1 MKGDFHMKTFQW
13 KRLTVFLSLFLV
25 VALFGSLYIGFYEA
39 SAANSITI
47 KFGTGGNYTQYG
59 YQVSTT
65 MAKNSDAADYS
76 VFTATDQGSYIN
88 FNSLDGQNY
97 IIKNGDVVRIRYR
110 IESISATEYPT
121 KMGIRLVNTDYG
133 KDEFGYAGLNA
144 DFTKNGKDQIAEF
157 TYTGSNTTLTLN
169 KFRIQIPQY
178 SGTFTSVK
186 LRLYEIYIGP
196 TSSAPYK
203 KVTYNYRTATAAS
216 TNTVEWVKSGQ
227 KPVSVPAPETI
238 SEANASA
245 TVRYYFKNQWKKDG
259 SATGL
264 TADTIKATTISADT
278 IYNADYKTQYS
289 AFFKY
294 LTAFS
299 SETTVERWFDA
310 SASHTAPTITTT
322 FQNSTKDTE
331 KRFTKWSPALAT
343 AASGN
348 KGTTFTAQYDT
359 YYLVTYKYRSATAS
373 NTSKTEWVKKDTTP
387 ASVPAPQE
395 YVEGSDT
402 ATVRYH
408 FTGMWKKNGSSTGI
422 ATATVKTTKITGVT
436 VYDASYTTQY
446 SAFFEFMTGF
456 DVYNTSNPK
465 EVWVDS
471 GSTPIPPNRTSPMGM
486 TLTINNSAVNE
497 RRVFSDWNQTIQA
510 AGSTTAGKVYKAL
523 YNTQYRVIY
532 KQLRNAYDTYGE
544 DEWEWLNP
552 GESPTKA
559 KSYTGVFYNED
570 KTARR
575 VLTGWSLDSV
585 IYTPDEISK
594 MKAQGPMA
602 LWGYWPDHWRTR
614 LLAVDATGNYTQVL
628 ATKYV
633 LNGQLLST
641 QWSTVASLPTPTTVY
656 NKSTEAA
663 STIRYKPI
671 TTGNQWLNYNNNT
684 LSSSTLLVQGAW
696 EARDYRARYE
706 TQYPVKFMNNGTL
719 LETDWISEGSTGASY
734 DVTLTKSDQ
743 SHVGWIYSTSSA
755 TPGASNVAKD
765 PASTPIREPVYFHAI
780 YLPKSFVGNSTNN
793 LVMKRTVSLQPNTSP
808 EDHKYRLR
816 IDVYHYGG
824 VYENGSAAGAMKG
837 FFQIYDNL
845 KMDFAKKQTIPA
857 VYSLNYLGNGQFEGE
872 DVLAEKMEK
881 AAITGTTGWDSR
893 LSNGGTNGFVF
904 NNPTGKVWQSQKHN
918 IGSDDDHTFFN
929 LHFFDGFVNSDGSTA
944 SDVRHRFYCR
954 EAAGTNTQSPRG
966 YKFVIIVDFEM
977 DRDGTIGGNNV
988 PISHKTENC
997 RLEYF
1002 TKGTDGKVSSTK
1014 KYPFSALYEAKNEEW
1029 PNANIPILY
1038 DLCPHDY
1045 YMDLYDAKVPYYVSR
1060 GNMVKSTATHY
1071 QVGLITILRNRE
1083 DGNEGANHEAVYG
1096 NMFTHGNMPV
1106 YARNAT
1112 EENAYN
1118 KQGLP
1123 NTDVNGVRNEKVNIH
1138 YTVTHNETKKVVYE
1152 TECPAYGVQFAP
1164 SNRHGSTEVDFL
1176 KDHSVTVTATVTPVD
1191 TGHTDS
1197 FGRPSDD
1204 SIWQKSVQSYYF
1216 APRFAIA
1223 DSSNNITIKTQR
1235 EATSYSVSNFVS
1247 MPSVEYGKVNIPN
1260 AQRIVSTDETIGL
1273 STASGHERIVYS
1285 FNNEKYKY
1293 EQNDITIINGI
1304 QRVSYTTNAINSPK
1318 RFASN
1323 VDMANRNLVQR
1334 YAYILPSTTMTY
1346 DQNALTY
1353 LNFEPWNMSKDENS
1367 RVSRAWQRYDADVRN
1382 ANIIYGRDYTVL
1394 NDILNGSEKKLG
1406 NGLDYNGG
1414 SYYTNVDDAT
1424 EANRNEW
1431 GEFTFTG
1438 TGFDIYSRC
1447 GWDTGILVAQV
1458 YDSTGK
1464 TLLQNILSDTYLDNA
1479 TFYQV
1484 PVIQWRAPSHG
1495 TYMVKFRAYY
1505 HAAFDHQ
1512 LYKSGAK
1519 KAVISEEKVRDIM
1532 GWDDSVPCTISLSDS
1547 PYAVESR
1554 AAKTGDYDVYIDGIR
1569 IYNPM
1574 DQLSK
1579 ATDYVY
1585 ENTANKEK
1593 YAAYAVYNY
1602 DKELNPKYFNVNEY
1616 IVDATNGDWFA
1627 DLGANDATGLL
1638 YIAGSAGSVGDPD
1651 GDSNADQNDGYVGLT
1666 LCSTGQFNTITESY
1680 KDSKDNVYDIYYYA
1694 DKDGNKILDPETGCP
1709 IFRSSQNGKIYIKTS
1724 KWTAIT
1730 QSQLELILGNKIA
1743 FYDARYKTIGP
1754 AFEIYL
1760 TKGNGV
1766 AFNATSVSS
1775 AVTSIHISLRSAD
1788 GGTIAPQVYDG
1799 SAWQPISITHDQDRT
1814 EQYYDITSYVKTNGG
1829 NVYIRNTGDG
1839 IMSIMNVKVVGG
1851 DTPKVNTRMIMDAL
1865 EVFQISETPIED
1877 SSIMLGHSLNLASD
1891 ISLNYVVPASRLEDG
1906 ENSYLRVEV
1915 PRYNGN
1921 DLVETK
1927 IVDLTPELRG
1937 SYYYYVLDGLTAVNM
1952 NDTLKATLHFTMDGQ
1967 PYVSS
1972 TDEYSIAVY
1981 AFNYLNKEQASNE
1994 LKALCA
2000 ELLRYGEAAQ
2010 LYKEYRTDAL
2020 VGEEMTELHR
2030 SYLSDLGAV
2039 TFGNTNTVRNDIEA
2053 PGVTW
2058 LAKSLNLESRVS
2070 LLFMVDPGSYTAEEL
2085 HLRVSYTDSNGKEQV
2100 KEIFESKLYRPDSSY
2115 LIFSFDGLLAAQ
2127 LRSPVAVAVFAGE
2140 EQVSST
2146 LDYSADTYG
2155 NNKTGTLGELC
2166 KALFAYSDAAK
2177 AYFQS

>member
-1 MKGDFHMKTFQW
+1 MKIFQW
-13 KRLTVFLSLFLV
+13 KRFSVLLSIFLLVTILGSLF
-25 VALFGSLYIGFYEA
+25 IGYYEA
-39 SAANSITI
+39 SAASSITI

-59 YQVSTT
+59 YELSSTMT
-65 MAKNSDAADYS
+65 KNNDATDYS
-76 VFTATDQGSYIN
+76 VFTAAAQGAHIN
-88 FNSLDGQNY
+88 LKSLDGQNY
-97 IIKNGDVVRIRYR
+97 IIKNGHVVRVRYR
-110 IESISATEYPT
+110 IESISATVYPT
-121 KMGIRLVNTDYG
+121 KMGIRLANTDYG
-133 KDEFGYAGLNA
+133 NDEFGYAPIIA

-157 TYTGSNTTLTLN
+157 IYTGSNTTLTLN

-178 SGTFTSVK
+178 NGTFTSIK

-196 TSSAPYK
+196 ASSAPYK
-203 KVTYNYRTATAAS
+203 KVTYNYRTPTATS

-238 SEANASA
+238 SEANDSA

-264 TADTIKATTISADT
+264 TADTIKDTTINADT

-299 SETTVERWFDA
+299 SETTVERWFDEG
-310 SASHTAPTITTT
+310 ASHTAPTITTT

-331 KRFTKWSPALAT
+331 KRFTKWSPAFAT
-343 AASGN
+343 ASSGN

-359 YYLVTYKYRSATAS
+359 YYLVTYKYRSTNAS

-387 ASVPAPQE
+387 TSVPTLQE
-395 YVEGSDT
+395 YVKGSDT
-402 ATVRYH
+402 ATVRYR
-408 FTGMWKKNGSSTGI
+408 FTDKWKKNGSSTGI
-422 ATATVKTTKITGVT
+422 ATATVKTTKITAVT

-456 DVYNTSNPK
+456 DVYNTSSPK

-471 GSTPIPPNRTSPMGM
+471 GSTPIPPNQTSPMGM
-486 TLTINNSAVNE
+486 TLTINNSSVSE
-497 RRVFSDWNQTIQA
+497 RRIFSDWDQTIQA
-510 AGSTTAGKVYKAL
+510 AGSTTAGKIYKAL

-552 GESPTKA
+552 GEYPTKA

-594 MKAQGPMA
+594 MKVQGPMA
-602 LWGYWPDHWRTR
+602 LWGYWPDHWRIR

-641 QWSTVASLPTPTTVY
+641 QWSTIASLPTPTTVY

-663 STIRYKPI
+663 STLRYKPL
-671 TTGNQWLNYNNNT
+671 TTGNQWLNHNNNT
-684 LSSSTLLVQGAW
+684 LPSSSLLVQGAW
-696 EARDYRARYE
+696 ESRDYRARYE

-719 LETDWISEGSTGASY
+719 LETDWISDGSTGASY
-734 DVTLTKSDQ
+734 DVTLTKSGQ

-755 TPGASNVAKD
+755 TPNASNVAKD

-780 YLPKSFVGNSTNN
+780 YLPNSFVGNSTNN
-793 LVMKRTVSLQPNTSP
+793 LVMKRTVSLQPNTSSA
-808 EDHKYRLR
+808 DHKYRLR

-824 VYENGSAAGAMKG
+824 VYDNGSAAGAMNG
-837 FFQIYDNL
+837 FFQIFDNL
-845 KMDFAKKQTIPA
+845 KMDFAKNQTIPA

-881 AAITGTTGWDSR
+881 AATGATGWDSR
-893 LSNGGTNGFVF
+893 LTNGGTNGFVF

-918 IGSDDDHTFFN
+918 VGSEDDHTFFN
-929 LHFFDGFVNSDGSTA
+929 LHFFDGFVNSDGSAA
-944 SDVRHRFYCR
+944 SDIRNRFYCR

-966 YKFVIIVDFEM
+966 YKFVIIVDFEL

-988 PISHKTENC
+988 PISHKSENC
-997 RLEYF
+997 RLQYF

-1014 KYPFSALYEAKNEEW
+1014 NYPFSALYEAKNEEW
-1029 PNANIPILY
+1029 PNVNIPILY

-1060 GNMVKSTATHY
+1060 GNMVKSTTTYY
-1071 QVGLITILRNRE
+1071 QFGLITILRNRE
-1083 DGNEGANHEAVYG
+1083 DGKEGDNHEAVYG

-1106 YARNAT
+1106 YARNDSEA
-1112 EENAYN
+1112 NAYN

-1138 YTVTHNETKKVVYE
+1138 YTVTHNESKKVVYE

-1164 SNRHGSTEVDFL
+1164 SNRHGGVEVDFL
-1176 KDHSVTVTATVTPVD
+1176 KDHSVTVTVTVTPVD

-1204 SIWQKSVQSYYF
+1204 SVWKESVQSYYF
-1216 APRFAIA
+1216 APRFVIA
-1223 DSSNNITIKTQR
+1223 DSGNIIPGPVQMEGQNYTASDFTASPSAMYGTRAVPEKRLQAKSSNEYAWSST
-1235 EATSYSVSNFVS
+1235 TSWNYICYSFTDTYDST
-1247 MPSVEYGKVNIPN
+1247 PIEDGKVKI
-1260 AQRIVSTDETIGL
+1260 L
-1273 STASGHERIVYS
+1273 
-1285 FNNEKYKY
+1285 
-1293 EQNDITIINGI
+1293 NGI
-1304 QRVSYTTNAINSPK
+1304 KQLGYKVQAVNTPK
-1318 RFASN
+1318 RFATN
-1323 VDMANRNLVQR
+1323 VSMEDRDIVQR
-1334 YAYILPSTTMTY
+1334 YYYVIPSTTMTY
-1346 DQNALTY
+1346 DQNALTFVNPGQW
-1353 LNFEPWNMSKDENS
+1353 LTSKETGS
-1367 RVSRAWQRYDADVRN
+1367 KVSNAWQTYYAYNRK
-1382 ANIIYGRDYTVL
+1382 NILYGSDPTLIERL
-1394 NDILNGSEKKLG
+1394 NTGEKAG
-1406 NGLDYNGG
+1406 NLLDYNGG

-1447 GWDTGILVAQV
+1447 SPDTGILVAQV

-1495 TYMVKFRAYY
+1495 TYIVKFRAYY

-1519 KAVISEEKVRDIM
+1519 KAAMTEDRVQAIM
-1532 GWDDSVPCTISLSDS
+1532 GWEDSVPCSISLSDS
-1547 PYAVESR
+1547 AYAVESR
-1554 AAKTGDYDVYIDGIR
+1554 AAKSGDYDVYIDGIR

-1574 DQLSK
+1574 GEISK

-1585 ENTANKEK
+1585 ESTANKEQ

-1616 IVDATNGDWFA
+1616 IVDATNDEWFKE
-1627 DLGANDATGLL
+1627 LGTNDATGLL
-1638 YIAGSAGSVGDPD
+1638 YIAGSAGTVGDPN
-1651 GDSNADQNDGYVGLT
+1651 GDSNADQDDGFVGIT
-1666 LCSTGQFNTITESY
+1666 LCSTGQLYTITESY
-1680 KDSKDNVYDIYYYA
+1680 KDSKDNVYDIYFFV
-1694 DKDGNKILDPETGCP
+1694 DENGNKILDPETGCP

-1730 QSQLELILGNKIA
+1730 QSQLELILGNKMA

-1754 AFEIYL
+1754 AYEIYL
-1760 TKGNGV
+1760 SKGNGV
-1766 AFNATSVSS
+1766 AFNATGSAS
-1775 AVTSIHISLRSAD
+1775 AVTSVHISLRSAN

-1799 SAWQPISITHDQDRT
+1799 SAWQTISITYNQDRT
-1814 EQYYDITSYVKTNGG
+1814 EQYYDITAYAKANNG
-1829 NVYIRNTGDG
+1829 NVYIRNTGEG

-1877 SSIMLGHSLNLASD
+1877 SSITLGHSLNLASD

-1906 ENSYLRVEV
+1906 ENSYLRVEL
-1915 PRYNGN
+1915 PRYSGN

-1952 NDTLKATLHFTMDGQ
+1952 NDTLKATLYFTKNGQ
-1967 PYVSS
+1967 PYVSP

-2020 VGEEMTELHR
+2020 VGEEMTEIHR
-2030 SYLSDLGAV
+2030 SYLSDLDAV
-2039 TFGNTNTVRNDIEA
+2039 TFGNTNTVRNDIEV

-2085 HLRVSYTDSNGKEQV
+2085 HLRVSFTDSNGKEQV

>member
-1 MKGDFHMKTFQW
+1 MKGDFLMKTFQW
-13 KRLTVFLSLFLV
+13 KRLTVFLSLFLI

-65 MAKNSDAADYS
+65 MAKNSDATDYS

-88 FNSLDGQNY
+88 FNSLDEQNY

-133 KDEFGYAGLNA
+133 TDEFGYAGLNA

-196 TSSAPYK
+196 ASSAPYK

-245 TVRYYFKNQWKKDG
+245 TVRYYFKNQWKKNG

-264 TADTIKATTISADT
+264 TAETIKATTISADT

-299 SETTVERWFDA
+299 SETTVERWFDEN
-310 SASHTAPTITTT
+310 ASHTAPTITTT
-322 FQNSTKDTE
+322 FQNSSKDTE

-359 YYLVTYKYRSATAS
+359 YYLVTYKYKSATAS

-456 DVYNTSNPK
+456 DVYNTANPK

-471 GSTPIPPNRTSPMGM
+471 GSTPIPPNQTSPMGM

-575 VLTGWSLDSV
+575 VLIGWSLDSV

-696 EARDYRARYE
+696 ESRDYRARYE

-743 SHVGWIYSTSSA
+743 AHVGWIYSTSSA

-845 KMDFAKKQTIPA
+845 KMDFAKNQTIPA

-1138 YTVTHNETKKVVYE
+1138 YTVTHNETEKVVYE

-1164 SNRHGSTEVDFL
+1164 SNRHGGTEVDFL
-1176 KDHSVTVTATVTPVD
+1176 KDHSITVTATVTPVD

-1204 SIWQKSVQSYYF
+1204 SIWEKSVQSYYF
-1216 APRFAIA
+1216 APRFVVA
-1223 DSSNNITIKTQR
+1223 DSDNIIPGYLQR
-1235 EATSYSVSNFVS
+1235 EGDGYGPSNFVAS
-1247 MPSVEYGKVNIPN
+1247 PSVMYGTRTVAEKRLQNKSSNEYAWSTSATRNYLCYSFTSTYDSDPSEDGKVKI
-1260 AQRIVSTDETIGL
+1260 L
-1273 STASGHERIVYS
+1273 
-1285 FNNEKYKY
+1285 
-1293 EQNDITIINGI
+1293 NGI
-1304 QRVSYTTNAINSPK
+1304 KQLPYTVQAVNTPK
-1318 RFASN
+1318 RFDGTAT
-1323 VDMANRNLVQR
+1323 MTNRDIVQR
-1334 YAYILPSTTMTY
+1334 YYYVLPSTTITY
-1346 DQNALTY
+1346 DQNALTFTNPGQW
-1353 LNFEPWNMSKDENS
+1353 LTSAEAGSK
-1367 RVSRAWQRYDADVRN
+1367 VSNAWQVYYAHNRT
-1382 ANIIYGRDYTVL
+1382 NILYGSDPTLIERL
-1394 NDILNGSEKKLG
+1394 NTGTKVG
-1406 NGLDYNGG
+1406 NLLDYNGG
-1414 SYYTNVDDAT
+1414 SRYTNVDDAT
-1424 EANRNEW
+1424 TDNRNEW

-1438 TGFDIYSRC
+1438 TGFDIYSRT
-1447 GWDTGILVAQV
+1447 GPDTGVLVAQV

-1464 TLLQNILSDTYLDNA
+1464 TLLQNIFSDTYLDNT

-1484 PVIQWRAPSHG
+1484 PCVQWTAPSYG
-1495 TYMVKFRAYY
+1495 TYVVKFRAYY

-1519 KAVISEEKVRDIM
+1519 KAVMTEEKIRSIL
-1532 GWDDSVPCTISLSDS
+1532 GWDDSVPCSISLSEGA
-1547 PYAVESR
+1547 YAVESR
-1554 AAKTGDYDVYIDGIR
+1554 AAKSGDYDVYIDGIR
-1569 IYNPM
+1569 IYNPLG
-1574 DQLSK
+1574 DLSK

-1585 ENTANKEK
+1585 ANTANKEQ
-1593 YAAYAVYNY
+1593 YAAYAIYNY
-1602 DKELNPKYFNVNEY
+1602 DKELNPNYFNVNEY

-1627 DLGANDATGLL
+1627 ELGTNDATGLL
-1638 YIAGSAGSVGDPD
+1638 YIAGSAGSVGDPE
-1651 GDSNADQNDGYVGLT
+1651 GDSNADQDDGYVGLT

-1680 KDSKDNVYDIYYYA
+1680 KDSKGNIYDIYYYA
-1694 DKDGNKILDPETGCP
+1694 DKDGNKILDPKTGCP

-1730 QSQLELILGNKIA
+1730 QSQLEVILGNKIA

-1754 AFEIYL
+1754 AYEIYL
-1760 TKGNGV
+1760 SKGNGV
-1766 AFNATSVSS
+1766 AFNATSS
-1775 AVTSIHISLRSAD
+1775 ASTVTAIHVSLRSAD
-1788 GGTIAPQVYDG
+1788 GKAITPQVYNG
-1799 SAWQPISITHDQDRT
+1799 SAWKTIAVNYNTDYT
-1814 EQYYDITSYVKTNGG
+1814 EQYYDITSYVKSNGG
-1829 NVYIRNTGDG
+1829 NVYIRNTGEG
-1839 IMSIMNVKVVGG
+1839 IMSILNVKVVGG

-1865 EVFQISETPIED
+1865 EVFQISETPVED
-1877 SSIMLGHSLNLASD
+1877 SSITLGHSLNLASD
-1891 ISLNYVVPASRLEDG
+1891 ISLNYVVPVSHLEG
-1906 ENSYLRVEV
+1906 TESSYLRVEL
-1915 PRYNGN
+1915 PQYNGN
-1921 DLVETK
+1921 DLVGTTTVE
-1927 IVDLTPELRG
+1927 LLPELRG

-1952 NDTLKATLHFTMDGQ
+1952 NDTLKATLYFIKDRQT
-1967 PYVSS
+1967 YVSL
-1972 TDEYSIAVY
+1972 TDEYSIAAY
-1981 AFNYLNKEQASNE
+1981 AFNYLNKEQASHK

-2010 LYKEYRTDAL
+2010 LYKGYRTDAL
-2020 VGEEMTELHR
+2020 VGEEMTDIHR
-2030 SYLSDLGAV
+2030 SYLSDLEAV
-2039 TFGNTNTVRNDIEA
+2039 TFGNTNTVHNDIET

-2058 LAKSLNLESRVS
+2058 LAKSLNLESRVA
-2070 LLFMVDPGSYTAEEL
+2070 LLFMVDPGNYTAEEL
-2085 HLRVSYTDSNGKEQV
+2085 HLHVSFTDSNGQEQV
-2100 KEIFESKLYRPDSSY
+2100 MDISESTLYRPDSSY

-2127 LRSPVAVAVFAGE
+2127 LRTPVSVAVFAGE
-2140 EQVSST
+2140 EQISCT
-2146 LDYSADTYG
+2146 LEYSADTYG
-2155 NNKTGTLGELC
+2155 NNKTGALGNLC
-2166 KALFAYSDAAK
+2166 KALFSYSDAAN
-2177 AYFQS
+2177 AYFQN